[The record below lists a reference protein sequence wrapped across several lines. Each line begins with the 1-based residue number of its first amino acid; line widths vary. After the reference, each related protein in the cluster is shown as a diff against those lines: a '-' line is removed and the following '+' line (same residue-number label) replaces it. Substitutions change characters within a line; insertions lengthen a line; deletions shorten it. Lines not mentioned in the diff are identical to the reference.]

1 MEVIMNSSKTP
12 TVEKTM
18 LPLRLPPELYKKIR
32 NKVNLKKEDVRGYS
46 INEYLTE
53 LIIKDLEGNK

>member
-1 MEVIMNSSKTP
+1 MNSSKIP

-18 LPLRLPPELYKKIR
+18 LPLRLPPELYKKLR
-32 NKVNLKKEDVRGYS
+32 DKVNQKKDDKRGYS

-53 LIIKDLEGNK
+53 LIINDLEDKN

>member
-1 MEVIMNSSKTP
+1 MNNSKVMTA
-12 TVEKTM
+12 EKIM
-18 LPLRLPPELYKKIR
+18 LPLRLPPEVYKRVR

-53 LIIKDLEGNK
+53 LITRDLEGENNG

>member
-1 MEVIMNSSKTP
+1 MNNSKVP

-32 NKVNLKKEDVRGYS
+32 SKVNQKKEDIRGYS

-53 LIIKDLEGNK
+53 LIVRDLGGEK

>member
-1 MEVIMNSSKTP
+1 MNNSKIP

-18 LPLRLPPELYKKIR
+18 LPLRLPPELYKEIR
-32 NKVNLKKEDVRGYS
+32 RKVNIKKEDVRGYS

-53 LIIKDLEGNK
+53 LIVKDLEGNK